1 MSSKS
6 VSIIESSFITQNKGL
21 LNNKED
27 LKEHNNNNNN
37 NENNDS
43 PDNNGSP
50 GKEPLVIPNS
60 FIASSELK
68 ANIVQSNTKIDNA
81 KKLRKNIKMKT
92 PVKKTKPKLF
102 KGNKIT
108 RISKQELNNEPVDD
122 CWVILQSIKP
132 EFHSVRLSKKYFKDC
147 YIGRN
152 ERNYLQIN
160 SELISSLHC
169 KIFYV
174 RNNI

>member
-1 MSSKS
+1 MSNKG
-6 VSIIESSFITQNKGL
+6 VSIIESSFISQENKGL
-21 LNNKED
+21 LNNDKEE
-27 LKEHNNNNNN
+27 LKEQNNNN
-37 NENNDS
+37 S
-43 PDNNGSP
+43 SP
-50 GKEPLVIPNS
+50 GKEPLIIPNS
-60 FIASSELK
+60 FISSADLK
-68 ANIVQSNTKIDNA
+68 ANIIQSNAKIDNIV
-81 KKLRKNIKMKT
+81 KKSKKNIKMKT
-92 PVKKTKPKLF
+92 PIKKSKPKLF